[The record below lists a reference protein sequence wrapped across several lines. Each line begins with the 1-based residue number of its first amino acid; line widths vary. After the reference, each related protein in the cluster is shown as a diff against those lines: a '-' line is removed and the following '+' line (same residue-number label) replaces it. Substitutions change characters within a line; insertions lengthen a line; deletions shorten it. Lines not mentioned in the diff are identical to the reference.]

1 MDLLALR
8 GEPAADSGNL
18 HKRLHRFFTA
28 IGKRLRKRN
37 GAFISVY
44 NIVSFFNQIPND
56 NKKV

>member
-1 MDLLALR
+1 MAV
-8 GEPAADSGNL
+8 PARHTSKA
-18 HKRLHRFFTA
+18 KKA

>member
-1 MDLLALR
+1 MDLL
-8 GEPAADSGNL
+8 EPAADSGNL

>member
-8 GEPAADSGNL
+8 GKAQAADSGNL

-44 NIVSFFNQIPND
+44 NIVSFF
-56 NKKV
+56 